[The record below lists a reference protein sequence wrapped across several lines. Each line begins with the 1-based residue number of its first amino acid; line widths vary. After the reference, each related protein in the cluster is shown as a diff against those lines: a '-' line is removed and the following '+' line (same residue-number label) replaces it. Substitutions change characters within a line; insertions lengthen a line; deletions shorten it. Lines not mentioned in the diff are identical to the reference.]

1 VIPGWLYLPLPAGEL
16 GQISDPAQR
25 IEVDTNRL
33 KLQSDTRATMLQ
45 GLAGIAVLGGDIV
58 AAHQLRL
65 GRDHSSTTYLSC
77 GNG

>member
-45 GLAGIAVLGGDIV
+45 ASPASRCSAGPSSLPTSFGLGA
-58 AAHQLRL
+58 
-65 GRDHSSTTYLSC
+65 TTPAQPI
-77 GNG
+77 